1 MKEFMNLFLFIGI
14 CFVIY
19 ILFRNFNYGYKEG
32 MTTDA
37 SGNPVVTPQ
46 NGIAGNAASYSAT
59 IKSTNVKINDELLI
73 SKYKSDYENIILNM
87 DDMLN
92 NLMLQTTL
100 SVNTNNPQSAIK
112 QLAEMNQAK
121 SALNSVMKYLDK

>member
-1 MKEFMNLFLFIGI
+1 
-14 CFVIY
+14 
-19 ILFRNFNYGYKEG
+19 
-32 MTTDA
+32 
-37 SGNPVVTPQ
+37 
-46 NGIAGNAASYSAT
+46 
-59 IKSTNVKINDELLI
+59 
-73 SKYKSDYENIILNM
+73 M

>member
-1 MKEFMNLFLFIGI
+1 ML
-14 CFVIY
+14 
-19 ILFRNFNYGYKEG
+19 
-32 MTTDA
+32 
-37 SGNPVVTPQ
+37 
-46 NGIAGNAASYSAT
+46 
-59 IKSTNVKINDELLI
+59 KINDELLI